1 MTQQE
6 QEYSQAI
13 SYDPRI
19 ICVGLD
25 SAILKLS
32 LYDLGI
38 FYNYNA
44 TITHLQT
51 QLMQQ
56 HDEWNKK
63 YESTFNAQNE
73 TINVMRESS
82 TEQEELIKKLEQE
95 NEIKQTKINL
105 MQEQID
111 NFNETIKQLEKQLQ
125 EKSVGEQ
132 KYLNT
137 IKQQAETFAACSKEL
152 VAVQSSMELHETKYK
167 ECVEQI
173 KVRKDMMH
181 KLETTLAI
189 RNKKISELETS
200 NALLQS
206 KLKEHA
212 SATAVVVAAG
222 GGVAPTNKKQK
233 VKESTELKN
242 VSILDLSET
251 NQMKKEF
258 HFVFGGNDITTSE
271 FVTLPN
277 PTNSTKPITL
287 IDFSKAPIP
296 IQTEKAHIVATDIA
310 LLKGLIFKW
319 LQKSIAVEKSMQEYK
334 TNRQEELNNWKIK
347 FNDYLIQQKLALKS
361 KKSSPELVKSIVDA
375 TQSANY
381 LLEIDFLRRDVIHNE
396 AIWSAKYN
404 RLLHLLN
411 VFLYS
416 LPEVMGVE
424 AGTTLEAAKQDLKC
438 LVEDTII
445 DNKSIVEADRLL
457 NGMKKPQL
465 ETAPFFVFS
474 EHNLK

>member
-1 MTQQE
+1 MTEQEQE

-73 TINVMRESS
+73 TINLMRESS
-82 TEQEELIKKLEQE
+82 TEQEERIKKLDQE
-95 NEIKQTKINL
+95 NEIKQTQINL

-111 NFNETIKQLEKQLQ
+111 NFNATIKQLDKKLQ
-125 EKSVGEQ
+125 EKIVEEQ
-132 KYLNT
+132 NYVNT

-152 VAVQSSMELHETKYK
+152 VALQSSMELHETKYK

-173 KVRKDMMH
+173 KVRKDVMH
-181 KLETTLAI
+181 KLESTLAI

-212 SATAVVVAAG
+212 STTAAVVG
-222 GGVAPTNKKQK
+222 PTNKKQK
-233 VKESTELKN
+233 VKEATELKN
-242 VSILDLSET
+242 TPILDLSET

-296 IQTEKAHIVATDIA
+296 LQTEKAHIVATDIA

-319 LQKSIAVEKSMQEYK
+319 LQQSFVVEKSMQDYK
-334 TNRQEELNNWKIK
+334 TNRQEELNSWKIK

-361 KKSSPELVKSIVDA
+361 KNKSSPELVKSIVDA

-416 LPEVMGVE
+416 LPEVLGVE